1 MQDGFVLSLR
11 ITKKKTQE
19 KRFIIYYVII
29 VLRKKK
35 KSRTSM
41 YVRRCMCGM
50 YV

>member
-11 ITKKKTQE
+11 ITKKETQE
-19 KRFIIYYVII
+19 KRFIIYYVI

-41 YVRRCMCGM
+41 YVCRCMCGM